1 MKNIFLFIL
10 LTFLYSLNSL
20 ADDNKILIQSTTST
34 RDSGFYEYILPYFY
48 KEHDISVSVVSVG
61 TGQAI
66 KNASRCDGDLLI
78 VHSPKL
84 EEKFMSS
91 GFGLKRNKLMYNN
104 FIIIGPKND
113 PVKIS
118 SSTSILD
125 VFSKL
130 YASKFKF
137 ISRADDSGTHSKEK
151 YIWELLGLES
161 SDFDDNWYLESGQ
174 GMGAT
179 LNIAIGLN
187 AYTLADQ
194 ATWVRF
200 SNKSNHISLFE
211 KDNILHNQYGIIRIN
226 PNRCPNLKHESAELF
241 YNWILSE
248 EGQHLIDSFLIDG
261 KSVFTGNS
269 NM

>member
-48 KEHDISVSVVSVG
+48 KEHNISVSVVSVG

-91 GFGLKRNKLMYNN
+91 GFGLKRNNLMYNN

-151 YIWELLGLES
+151 SIWELLGLES
-161 SDFDDNWYLESGQ
+161 SDFDQN
-174 GMGAT
+174 
-179 LNIAIGLN
+179 
-187 AYTLADQ
+187 
-194 ATWVRF
+194 
-200 SNKSNHISLFE
+200 FE
-211 KDNILHNQYGIIRIN
+211 KSWPRARREGALDGSPAGRRNSQRRSELASR
-226 PNRCPNLKHESAELF
+226 RES
-241 YNWILSE
+241 SR
-248 EGQHLIDSFLIDG
+248 GQPAPTRAAGHQAS
-261 KSVFTGNS
+261 S
-269 NM
+269 